1 VKNTASENFLVFQ
14 SLKPQ
19 SSSSASNDGSVF
31 DSQGYDELLV
41 ISDMGAATGAASTTI
56 SVRYSA
62 ASDGSSS
69 SALSGASFAA
79 VTSSNDNEIFV
90 GRIDLAKLDPD
101 TQRYLFARAVGDG
114 ANAQVYG
121 VSFVAL
127 NAKYKPVTQDNTV
140 AFSV

>member
-1 VKNTASENFLVFQ
+1 M
-14 SLKPQ
+14 PPP
-19 SSSSASNDGSVF
+19 SSSDAS
-31 DSQGYDELLV
+31 
-41 ISDMGAATGAASTTI
+41 
-56 SVRYSA
+56 SVRLRFSIQP
-62 ASDGSSS
+62 STLPDC
-69 SALSGASFAA
+69 ASFAA